1 MLRKDFLFHPYHLYE
16 ARVAGADAVLLIAAV
31 LGDSDLADLLA
42 LARRLGMAAL
52 VEVHDEDELA
62 RVLPLRPELIGV
74 NNRNLQTFEVD
85 FDTTARL
92 RALIP
97 PEIAVVGE
105 SGLKTAEDMSAMR
118 KAGVDA
124 VLVGEALA
132 RSKDVVFTARAFVAA
147 GRE

>member
-1 MLRKDFLFHPYHLYE
+1 MRTHYCGQVNESLVGQQV
-16 ARVAGADAVLLIAAV
+16 AVAGWVH
-31 LGDSDLADLLA
+31 
-42 LARRLGMAAL
+42 RRRDHG
-52 VEVHDEDELA
+52 
-62 RVLPLRPELIGV
+62 GV
-74 NNRNLQTFEVD
+74 IFVDLQTFEVD

-118 KAGVDA
+118 TAGVDA

>member
-1 MLRKDFLFHPYHLYE
+1 M
-16 ARVAGADAVLLIAAV
+16 
-31 LGDSDLADLLA
+31 
-42 LARRLGMAAL
+42 
-52 VEVHDEDELA
+52 
-62 RVLPLRPELIGV
+62 PLRPELIGV

-105 SGLKTAEDMSAMR
+105 SGLKTPDDVAAMR
-118 KAGVDA
+118 AAGVDA

-132 RSKDVVFTARAFVAA
+132 RSKDVVVTARAFVAA
-147 GRE
+147 GRA